1 MPTTNK
7 IDRELEIYQKG
18 SYHAAE
24 EASKVGEGK
33 SQYFIVENL
42 VHTWFLRESLCLLN
56 RKEIHLDY
64 AQDIYN

>member
-7 IDRELEIYQKG
+7 IDRELEIYQK
-18 SYHAAE
+18 
-24 EASKVGEGK
+24 EAITLRKSKQSRRGEVAIL
-33 SQYFIVENL
+33 YVENL